1 MAKLI
6 FLLLLITPVTFF
18 TTSFSAAATLDPQC
32 LPPME
37 VYLVY
42 MMLCCVTI
50 CSITCFTFVFLQCID
65 YFWVRL
71 YYRRHAPQYQN
82 QQIASLL
89 DLQ

>member
-18 TTSFSAAATLDPQC
+18 TISFSAAATLDPQC

-42 MMLCCVTI
+42 MLLCSVTI
-50 CSITCFTFVFLQCID
+50 CSITCFIFVFLQCID

-82 QQIASLL
+82 QQIARLL